1 MTHSQLEYLHRQLSH
16 QIHHLPYF
24 LLQSDR
30 IGFRQV
36 GKQLVIQPILRSGHR
51 IIIGYQHVSAGQR
64 PLAVHQVR
72 QLHADRIRQITDTA
86 ATFRDAVYVLFVQFI
101 VRLQHIVQRYDIS
114 QLLNFSQTIFV
125 FIVIHFCLVIIL

>member
-1 MTHSQLEYLHRQLSH
+1 MTLSQLEYLHRQLSH

-24 LLQSDR
+24 LFQSNG
-30 IGFRQV
+30 IGLRQV
-36 GKQLVIQPILRSGHR
+36 SIQFVIQPVLRGGHR
-51 IIIGYQHVSAGQR
+51 VVVGNQHIPAGQR

-72 QLHADRIRQITDTA
+72 QLHADRIRQITDAA
-86 ATFRDAVYVLFVQFI
+86 ATFRDAVFVLFVQFV